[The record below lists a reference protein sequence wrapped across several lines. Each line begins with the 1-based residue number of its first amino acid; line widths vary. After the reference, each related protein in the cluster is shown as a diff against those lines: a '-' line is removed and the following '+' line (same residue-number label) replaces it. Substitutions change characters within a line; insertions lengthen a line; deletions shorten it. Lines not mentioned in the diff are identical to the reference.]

1 MNSVSYMHMVV
12 HIRGNGYINKDNE
25 VMNLK
30 GYRKVCGKKLRREEE
45 RYCVNIVITPNLKTL
60 KILN

>member
-1 MNSVSYMHMVV
+1 MVV
-12 HIRGNGYINKDNE
+12 HIRGNVYINKDNE
-25 VMNLK
+25 VVNLK